1 MTEAKNNVISLE
13 RTGARTI
20 LPSSPSQDFSIS
32 RLHPPKRTKKMCVS
46 CVCEGEDTLNKGQAK
61 GKMVLAPVRSREI
74 TFSMSPSSRQS
85 QPHPSVTCWPLLI
98 LFRRNS
104 QRRAPNLPT
113 RSGLLR
119 KQRLMTWSLFEPLS
133 SSRMLY
139 SSLTVPF
146 WSGSLL

>member
-74 TFSMSPSSRQS
+74 TIQFPIHPIHQLSSRFS
-85 QPHPSVTCWPLLI
+85 FL
-98 LFRRNS
+98 
-104 QRRAPNLPT
+104 
-113 RSGLLR
+113 SGL
-119 KQRLMTWSLFEPLS
+119 FP
-133 SSRMLY
+133 
-139 SSLTVPF
+139 
-146 WSGSLL
+146 SLLVWKGQVGPKRPDRKRRTGTELGFLLFCRVANVRL